1 MANYTKDFMKSKTL
15 LLAATLLVFPFFSRA
30 VAEEEKIGDIVKTPA
45 GAYMLVNVFATS
57 AQNEAFQRD
66 IGIMIKHSHLIDMVR
81 QKRDEEASPEEKAKL
96 DAKLKQMENEFSAN
110 DKVMQRIYNFSANRK
125 FKLTFLESYLCVPLT
140 DEEMSNLRSS
150 KGEELN
156 PMRIVQY
163 NKKNVYRVKKI
174 SGTKENEELQR
185 AIAYSVSKR
194 MESTKL
200 RSELAKTTDP
210 DVQMDLSKKLGAIEK
225 AINDASAKLKEK
237 YGIESKQSYI
247 IEVSRSKLYIMLS
260 PDELVKIEA
269 ERKNK
274 R

>member
-225 AINDASAKLKEK
+225 AINDASSKLKEK
-237 YGIESKQSYI
+237 YGIEPKQSYI